1 MYNSNNSG
9 TGNCGGVNGKPSGG
23 SSGGGGGIRG
33 IVKPSKKNLG
43 GGFGNGGIVQPVFKN
58 NSNCKK
64 HAHMYSSSSVGVV
77 RYNGLFDTI
86 MTVAKEE
93 GPMALMRGSVVR
105 MLAHAPALG
114 VSWTA
119 YELCKKFVMEKFEF

>member
-1 MYNSNNSG
+1 MSRIEVTIAPFDEEFVVSHFARTHTKLPVKLKNAMVVLVSE
-9 TGNCGGVNGKPSGG
+9 VNVVSL
-23 SSGGGGGIRG
+23 I
-33 IVKPSKKNLG
+33 SKK
-43 GGFGNGGIVQPVFKN
+43 
-58 NSNCKK
+58 
-64 HAHMYSSSSVGVV
+64 SSSVGVV